1 MISISAI
8 IVTQGPKEDLIECLS
23 SLRQLPDDCALIVLG
38 NGMILDESVK
48 SYLKEH
54 FTHSKVIESQEN
66 LSPGKA
72 RNLAL
77 AQVGD
82 TEWIYFID
90 EKASMEEGYWEK
102 VEPLLTKKEMDI
114 IGGPSIAAP
123 GMGYFSEAV
132 ATVMTSPFCTGLTF
146 SRHYPLGKKIQFA
159 SEENL
164 SLVNLWVRKNLF
176 SLITFPGKYPK
187 GEESLVLAK
196 FSEKGFGLYYHPRLR
211 VSLLWPDNLGE
222 VLKES
227 FLGGYYRSLLMKEKV
242 EFSWSYY
249 LPTVFILLHLI
260 LIIDF
265 KSFLELAKIY
275 VLLIACIS
283 LGISQRQGKLKTA
296 PLVFLLHYL
305 IVVTYGFG
313 FMGAR
318 IYNSTKKS

>member
-1 MISISAI
+1 MISISVI
-8 IVTQGPKEDLIECLS
+8 IVTQGPKEHLIKCLS
-23 SLRQLPDDCALIVLG
+23 SLRQLPRDCELILIG
-38 NGMILDESVK
+38 NGVVLDESVK
-48 SYLKEH
+48 SSLNDY
-54 FTHSKVIESQEN
+54 FTHTKVIESQEKI
-66 LSPGKA
+66 SPGEA

-102 VEPLLTKKEMDI
+102 VEPLLTKKEMDV

-123 GMGYFSEAV
+123 DLGYFSEAV

-176 SLITFPGKYPK
+176 SLISFPGKYAK

-196 FSEKGFGLYYHPRLR
+196 FSEKGFGLYYHPKLR
-211 VSLLWPDNLGE
+211 VSRLWPTNLNE

-242 EFSWSYY
+242 DFSWSYY
-249 LPTVFILLHLI
+249 LPSVFILLHLS
-260 LIIDF
+260 LFLDF
-265 KSFLELAKIY
+265 TSFLELAKIY

-283 LGISQRQGKLKTA
+283 LGISQRQGTLKTA
-296 PLVFLLHYL
+296 PVVFFLHYV

-313 FMGAR
+313 FMAAR
-318 IYNSTKKS
+318 IYNPTKKS